1 MTTPSISRLSDRP
14 RLDARS
20 IAQRFGL
27 LFVFLLLC
35 LALTALS
42 DRFLQVSN
50 LVNILRQ
57 ASINGIVS
65 IGMTLVIL
73 IGGIDLSVGSV
84 LALSAVIGAD
94 LIKSGIPTMLALPAA
109 LLVGAS
115 LGAINGLIITRG
127 RIPPFIATLGM
138 LTVAR
143 GLTLMYT
150 QGQPVTGLPDDFR
163 YIGAGVLAGIPMPI
177 IVFGAALIIVYI
189 VLTRMRLG
197 EYIYLLGD
205 NPVSARLAGIP
216 TDRITILVY
225 ALSGFFSALA
235 GLVLIARLDSAQP
248 VIGMGYEFNA
258 IAAVVV
264 GGTSFSG
271 GEGSLVGTFL
281 GALLIETLNNG
292 LNLLNVSPLW
302 EQVVKGV
309 VIAVAL
315 LFYKAI
321 NRNSR

>member
-1 MTTPSISRLSDRP
+1 MTTPSLSTLSDRP
-14 RLDARS
+14 RLDVRS

-27 LFVFLLLC
+27 LFIFLLLC
-35 LALTALS
+35 LVLASLS
-42 DRFLQVSN
+42 DRFLQFSN

-73 IGGIDLSVGSV
+73 IGGIDLSVGSI

-94 LIKSGIPTMLALPAA
+94 LVKGGLPTIVALPAA

-115 LGAINGLIITRG
+115 LGAVNGTIITRG

-177 IVFGAALIIVYI
+177 IVFGVALIAVHIM
-189 VLTRMRLG
+189 LTRMRLG

-216 TDRITILVY
+216 TERITILVY

-271 GEGSLVGTFL
+271 GEGSLVGTLL

-321 NRNSR
+321 NRTSR